1 MAVVFALVRAGGNL
15 GAVIA
20 GFCFY
25 INVPCFPSK
34 CMPAM
39 RCSQH
44 CSALEKSEAKVAET
58 TVYLPACS
66 KSHQSIFCRRRNLLR
81 GSTYAS
87 GVLMMRILLFRVL
100 Y

>member
-25 INVPCFPSK
+25 INVPLLPFQVHAGY
-34 CMPAM
+34 AM
-39 RCSQH
+39 F
-44 CSALEKSEAKVAET
+44 SASLEKSEAKVAET